1 MLVLLVFMRRNKLF
15 ILFVQAYSTISYKLS
30 TDSAL
35 ELDSRLGLRSP
46 LWGEARWRT
55 PPKTLS

>member
-46 LWGEARWRT
+46 L
-55 PPKTLS
+55 